1 MRVNEASCQACGGR
15 PSMDSQA
22 NLSRSWS
29 LGFQGLR
36 LLKQEVSD
44 LFARGVL
51 MWVLVSSSNKTL
63 KPPRYLMVM
72 LKTPLSSQMLRKL
85 FNVSKVVQSGLLTVE
100 YGGGGTW
107 LRLLAEYGC
116 FGGGLLWLKIG
127 GMNKDL
133 AYFHRPKALWHP
145 HENVAALEEQGA
157 LLTRG
162 SMKVVLMSFGWE
174 RQQASYFKPWEHV
187 KIIYSG
193 KELPGENKSLR
204 PPGAFEKKSD
214 LSARDGH
221 VFSYGERPLRL
232 GNPGMG
238 APLCT
243 YYQKVSPGDQTGAH
257 LHSEPNNLGNVLTL
271 DPADKSPIL
280 GR

>member
-36 LLKQEVSD
+36 LLKQES
-44 LFARGVL
+44 
-51 MWVLVSSSNKTL
+51 
-63 KPPRYLMVM
+63 
-72 LKTPLSSQMLRKL
+72 PLSSQMLRR
-85 FNVSKVVQSGLLTVE
+85 FVQSGLLTVE

-133 AYFHRPKALWHP
+133 AYFHWPKALWHP

-174 RQQASYFKPWEHV
+174 RQQASYFKPWEPV

-193 KELPGENKSLR
+193 KELEDEKSLAGQDVR
-204 PPGAFEKKSD
+204 PCLYKNTFVAEGTKASWYCE
-214 LSARDGH
+214 
-221 VFSYGERPLRL
+221 ERPLLL